1 MLRRIAAIP
10 LLLALS
16 LTAQPQD
23 RRVTPQPA
31 RRVALVIG
39 NNSYPWK
46 PLKNP
51 INDARA
57 IAAKLKQMGFSD
69 VALLTDATRDQMAL
83 ASARFVDAIRP
94 GDLAYLYYSGHGVEV
109 KGQNYLLPVNFPA
122 NATETEASYQALS
135 AQKLLKD
142 LEQASAQVRVVVIDA
157 CRDNPLSA
165 AKSGAGGLVRME
177 AEGTLILF
185 ATAANHTADDN
196 VAESN
201 GLFTKHLLAAMDR
214 PGISLS
220 QMAKQVQLA
229 VSGQSA
235 KRQIPAIY
243 DNLLEDFPLT
253 PAPTAP
259 AVKADSELWAMIR
272 NSNNPQDFDEFATTF
287 PNSELASA
295 AKLRAANLRRA
306 APGPS
311 TTPTPPADTHEPKVN
326 RKDGLTYVWIR
337 PGGGNNGFW
346 LGRTDVTQAAY
357 EKVTSK
363 NPSHFKGPQLP
374 VETVS
379 WNEAD
384 SYCRA
389 IGGRLPTE
397 KEWEYAA
404 RAGTAGETYG
414 NLDDIAWYNN
424 NSGNTTHPV
433 GQKKPN
439 AFGLYDMLGNV
450 FQWMDDWYDSK
461 KEYKSLRGG
470 SWYFIPE
477 YVRVSGRD
485 RSGPDGR
492 NSLLGFRCVGD

>member
-94 GDLAYLYYSGHGVEV
+94 GDLAFLYYSGHGVEV

-243 DNLLEDFPLT
+243 DNLLEDLPLT

-259 AVKADSELWAMIR
+259 AVKADFELWAMIR
-272 NSNNPQDFDEFATTF
+272 NSNNPQDFDDFGTTF
-287 PNSELASA
+287 PNSDLVPA

-306 APGPS
+306 SVPP
-311 TTPTPPADTHEPKVN
+311 PPADTHEPKVN
-326 RKDGLTYVWIR
+326 PKDGLTYIWIP
-337 PGGGNNGFW
+337 PGGGIQGFW

-357 EKVTSK
+357 QKVTGTT
-363 NPSHFKGPQLP
+363 PSHFKGPQLP
-374 VETVS
+374 VETVN

-384 SYCRA
+384 AYCRA

-404 RAGTAGETYG
+404 RAGTTGETYG
-414 NLDDIAWYNN
+414 NLDDIAWHDK
-424 NSGNTTHPV
+424 NSGSTTHPV
-433 GQKKPN
+433 SQKKPN
-439 AFGLYDMLGNV
+439 AFGLYDILGNV
-450 FQWMDDWYDSK
+450 WQWMDDWYESEEK
-461 KEYKSLRGG
+461 YKLLRGG
-470 SWYFIPE
+470 SWFSPPE
-477 YVRVSGRD
+477 SVRVSIRHRLEPED
-485 RSGPDGR
+485 RY
-492 NSLLGFRCVGD
+492 NSFGFRCVGD